1 MLNSHVWLV
10 AILSDRA
17 DRELFCH
24 CFQVISSVARENSL
38 LFMAL
43 QALGILDPLNPVEF
57 EMILNWTSVLMRAG
71 ILLTYF
77 SVLECSLLISHLGPG
92 ELSGWPQAPSSN
104 MDLLR
109 SVSLRK
115 AMFSFLV
122 MPLPWTDA
130 SGREA
135 GRLQAHLSSLPF
147 SLSGE
152 PVILQLLFFRVFK
165 LIFFKHTFVPS
176 FLVLSGKVV

>member
-1 MLNSHVWLV
+1 
-10 AILSDRA
+10 
-17 DRELFCH
+17 
-24 CFQVISSVARENSL
+24 
-38 LFMAL
+38 MAL

-109 SVSLRK
+109 SVSLLK
-115 AMFSFLV
+115 AVFSFLAMALQWTDAV
-122 MPLPWTDA
+122 FSFSAMPLQWTDA

-135 GRLQAHLSSLPF
+135 GHLQAHLSSLPF

-176 FLVLSGKVV
+176 FLVLSGKVI